1 MVSKRALTLLMAVAA
16 VAMGLPSA
24 ASADKPPKG
33 PAAEE
38 LASFAAPG
46 CEGGCGSGST
56 IGPDR
61 ALYVTDGPGGRVLRV
76 DPKTGELTTFA
87 SGLPPA
93 VPDVGI
99 GGAMDIAFV
108 GRTAYVLVTVVGPA
122 LGQPDVVNGIYRIG
136 RHGSATPIA
145 DIGTWSIDNPPE
157 TDFFVPSGVQYAMQQ
172 FGAGFLVTDGH
183 HNRVLRVT
191 LGGHISEVIAF
202 GNIVPTGLDVDGWT
216 IYMGQAGPIPH
227 DPEDGKVVRF
237 TPWSAATDVAAGA
250 SLIVDVEFGR
260 GHRLYALSQGFW
272 DLAADRGQRGRA
284 GLAEHR
290 RAPAGREERQLRV
303 HRRRSGPADV
313 ARVHR

>member
-93 VPDVGI
+93 IPDVGI

-136 RHGSATPIA
+136 RHGKRDA
-145 DIGTWSIDNPPE
+145 DCGHWHVVDRQ
-157 TDFFVPSGVQYAMQQ
+157 PSR
-172 FGAGFLVTDGH
+172 DGL
-183 HNRVLRVT
+183 LR
-191 LGGHISEVIAF
+191 
-202 GNIVPTGLDVDGWT
+202 P
-216 IYMGQAGPIPH
+216 
-227 DPEDGKVVRF
+227 
-237 TPWSAATDVAAGA
+237 
-250 SLIVDVEFGR
+250 
-260 GHRLYALSQGFW
+260 
-272 DLAADRGQRGRA
+272 QRGPVRDA
-284 GLAEHR
+284 AVRCRVPRHR
-290 RAPAGREERQLRV
+290 RPPQPRPARDTRRSYQRGDRVRQHRP
-303 HRRRSGPADV
+303 HRPRRRWLDDLHGTGRAHPA
-313 ARVHR
+313 